1 MAYNSRPIVKVKDKT
16 FKIFKPYDEIAAA
29 IDAVAERI
37 EADYA
42 DKECPIFLGVLN
54 GSFMFAAELMQRV
67 SLESEIQFVKLA
79 SYSGT
84 SSTGSVANLIGLK
97 NDIKGR
103 HVVIVEDIVDT
114 GGSIDHLMKTLA
126 EHEPASVEVATL
138 LFKPASYTKH
148 YTIKYPAM
156 EIPNDFILGFGLD
169 YDELGRNLR
178 DIYILADE

>member
-16 FKIFKPYDEIAAA
+16 FKIFKPYEEIAAA

-42 DKECPIFLGVLN
+42 DKECPLFLGVLN

-148 YTIKYPAM
+148 YNIKYPAM

>member
-1 MAYNSRPIVKVKDKT
+1 MAYNSREVVTVKDKK
-16 FKIFKPYDEIAAA
+16 FRIFKSYEEIAAA
-29 IDAVAERI
+29 IDCVAERI

-42 DKECPIFLGVLN
+42 DKKHPLFLAVLN

-79 SYSGT
+79 SYEGT
-84 SSTGSVANLIGLK
+84 STTGKVNNLIGLK

-138 LFKPASYTKH
+138 LLKPASYTKH
-148 YTIKYPAM
+148 YPIKYAAM

-178 DIYILADE
+178 DIYKLADE